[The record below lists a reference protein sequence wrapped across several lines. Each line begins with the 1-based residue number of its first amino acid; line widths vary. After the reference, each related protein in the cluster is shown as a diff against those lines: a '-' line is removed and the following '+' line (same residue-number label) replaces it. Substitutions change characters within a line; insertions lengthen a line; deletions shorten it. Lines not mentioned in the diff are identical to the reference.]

1 MEVLINQGVFRIY
14 HAGNEEEKK
23 KAPRL
28 MISKQV

>member
-23 KAPRL
+23 KKSTTAYD
-28 MISKQV
+28 